1 MTVVVVAAV
10 IEEQGRFLVTR
21 RQAGVHLA
29 GLWEF
34 PGGKIDPD
42 ETHTDALRRELREEL
57 DTDVSVGE
65 LVLATTHAYPEK
77 TVTLYFYRCRL
88 LSAAR
93 PLLGQEMRWVDRDEL
108 RTLGFPAADE
118 ELIQVL
124 AGKSDQPQRP
134 VATKTGS
141 QKD

>member
-1 MTVVVVAAV
+1 VIVVVVAAV

-108 RTLGFPAADE
+108 RTLGFPAADK
-118 ELIQVL
+118 ELIHVL
-124 AGKSDQPQRP
+124 ATNTVSH
-134 VATKTGS
+134 
-141 QKD
+141 KDG

>member
-1 MTVVVVAAV
+1 VTVVVVAAV

-57 DTDVSVGE
+57 DTDVTVGE

-124 AGKSDQPQRP
+124 A
-134 VATKTGS
+134 TKTVS
-141 QKD
+141 HKDG